1 MNPDRLRQC
10 ATEGA
15 RRRALAL
22 TGEVHDAAQRLRRG
36 TDTEA
41 LHDFRVALRRLR
53 GCLRAYAPWL
63 EPGRKL
69 TRRLRRLAR
78 TTNTARDAEVC
89 LEWVR
94 DRLPALESREQ
105 PGARWLAAHLEARR
119 SRGYRRARTRIQ
131 RCWTRIEPRLRER
144 LGAGATRTCAESFA
158 TVSGALILAHADALE
173 RALAMLNAGARDRQA
188 HRARIRGKRLRYLL
202 EPFCARS
209 SGEIAAGVPGAAETV
224 AALKSLQDELGELQ
238 DTRAL
243 LDMLRAA
250 APDAAAAYAR
260 RVMEIALGA
269 GTETQLRLARHDDP
283 LPGLLA
289 LARAAAARRTERR
302 AALRAHAAHRD
313 LIAAARGVAAR
324 LTAFDTAPA
333 LRAVPR
339 NG

>member
-1 MNPDRLRQC
+1 MNPDRLRRR

-15 RRRALAL
+15 RHCALAL

-36 TDTEA
+36 ADVEA

-78 TTNTARDAEVC
+78 TTNAARDAEVG

-105 PGARWLAAHLEARR
+105 LGARWLAAHLEARR
-119 SRGYRRARTRIQ
+119 TRGYRRARTCIMR
-131 RCWTRIEPRLRER
+131 RWARIEPRLRGR
-144 LGAGATRTCAESFA
+144 LAAGATTACTESFA
-158 TVSGALILAHADALE
+158 AVSGALILTHADALE
-173 RALAMLNAGARDRQA
+173 RALTTLNAGAHDRQA

-202 EPFCARS
+202 KPFCARAP
-209 SGEIAAGVPGAAETV
+209 GGIPAGVPGAAEAV

-238 DTRAL
+238 DTHVL
-243 LDMLRAA
+243 LDTLRVA
-250 APDAAAAYAR
+250 APNAAAAYAR
-260 RVMEIALGA
+260 RVMEIALGG
-269 GTETQLRLARHDDP
+269 GTEVQLRLARHDDP

-289 LARAAAARRTERR
+289 LARAAAARRTERW
-302 AALRAHAAHRD
+302 AALRACGTHRD
-313 LIAAARGVAAR
+313 LITAARGVAAR
-324 LTAFDTAPA
+324 LATFDTAPA
-333 LRAVPR
+333 LRAVSR
-339 NG
+339 ND

>member
-1 MNPDRLRQC
+1 MNLDRPRRC

-36 TDTEA
+36 ADTEA

-69 TRRLRRLAR
+69 MRRLRRLAR
-78 TTNTARDAEVC
+78 TTNAARDAEVG

-94 DRLPALESREQ
+94 ERLPALESREQ
-105 PGARWLAAHLEARR
+105 PGARWLAAHLETRR
-119 SRGYRRARTRIQ
+119 SRSYRRARTRIQ
-131 RCWTRIEPRLRER
+131 RRWPRLEARLRER
-144 LGAGATRTCAESFA
+144 LAAGATRTCVESFA
-158 TVSGALILAHADALE
+158 AVSGALILSHADALE
-173 RALAMLNAGARDRQA
+173 RALAMLDSGAHDRQA

-202 EPFCARS
+202 EPFCARMP
-209 SGEIAAGVPGAAETV
+209 GGMPVGVPGAAETV
-224 AALKSLQDELGELQ
+224 AALKSLQDELGDLQ

-250 APDAAAAYAR
+250 TPDAAAAYGR
-260 RVMEIALGA
+260 RVVEIALGA

-289 LARAAAARRTERR
+289 LARAAAARRAERR
-302 AALRAHAAHRD
+302 AALRAHGTHRD

-324 LTAFDTAPA
+324 LTTFDTAPV
-333 LRAVPR
+333 LRAVSR
-339 NG
+339 NN